1 MNDAVAPYLFA
12 ALVAV
17 YVFGLANHFAAR
29 KLALRLRS
37 IAGEEW
43 RRLGSPECYMVH
55 WRLSSAMWR
64 DQFATQ
70 RLIFWA
76 VLTEKHARY
85 RDAEL
90 SRWAWIVR
98 VTWILSI
105 GGLVAGAVYFWP

>member
-1 MNDAVAPYLFA
+1 MSGAAAPVLFA
-12 ALVAV
+12 AVVAV
-17 YVFGLANHFAAR
+17 YALGLVNHFAAR
-29 KLALRLRS
+29 KLALKLRS
-37 IAGEEW
+37 IADDEW
-43 RRLGSPECYMVH
+43 RRLGSPEGHIVH
-55 WRLSSAMWR
+55 WRMSSAWR

-76 VLTEKHARY
+76 VLTQGHARY